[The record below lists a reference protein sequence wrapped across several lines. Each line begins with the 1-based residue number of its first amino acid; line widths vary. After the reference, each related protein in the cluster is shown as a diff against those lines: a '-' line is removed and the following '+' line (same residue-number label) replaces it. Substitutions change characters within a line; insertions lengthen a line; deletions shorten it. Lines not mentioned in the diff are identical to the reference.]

1 MQFRIWAEMVA
12 SGMYC
17 SMDNPPNTTMFTRA
31 GSGTPSR
38 KKDNVPV
45 ARALSDAATVIA
57 TALSPAVSTSSTH
70 IIASNSPAKVI
81 ESRSKLYRQL
91 NELQNLKQS
100 GVLTDEEY
108 CEEKGTIMK
117 LLQHNID

>member
-1 MQFRIWAEMVA
+1 M
-12 SGMYC
+12 
-17 SMDNPPNTTMFTRA
+17 
-31 GSGTPSR
+31 
-38 KKDNVPV
+38 PV

-100 GVLTDEEY
+100 RVLTDEEY

-117 LLQHNID
+117 LLQQLK